1 MKFEI
6 AERIVTESRQ
16 FLFLRLSMI
25 QQAKKKREHLEI
37 NNPDSPLLAKYTPT
51 AVGAEYKSIC
61 FELINNLK
69 MAHH

>member
-1 MKFEI
+1 
-6 AERIVTESRQ
+6 
-16 FLFLRLSMI
+16 MI

-37 NNPDSPLLAKYTPT
+37 NNPDSPLLAKYTPS